1 MASVTTKDGTNTF
14 NKDWGPKDGWD
25 AQFLFCLAKGYRVV
39 AHGKARFA
47 QQLFWHAAPAHLPR

>member
-47 QQLFWHAAPAHLPR
+47 Q